1 MEIILLIIILTTIV
15 FTIKE
20 YLKSPKK
27 DNNINTFDSIKTESN
42 KPKNINQFERVTILS
57 EQKGRPLSRETLRNI
72 NENRNNSYSR
82 VKNTFFDLPIHNE
95 NDESDFDDKDE
106 LLIVRVV
113 GVTNKNFDNRNRQ
126 DILKECL
133 EGEQL
138 VLVKEIDNKFSRYA
152 IKVCRLNG
160 EQIGYLED
168 KLSQQIH
175 FRDMSTASVYIDEI
189 IGGTEHKPNLGCLIE
204 IKFS

>member
-1 MEIILLIIILTTIV
+1 MEFILMIIVVIVIFFIIAFLNEP
-15 FTIKE
+15 KE
-20 YLKSPKK
+20 NLDIDYSKK
-27 DNNINTFDSIKTESN
+27 DEVK
-42 KPKNINQFERVTILS
+42 K
-57 EQKGRPLSRETLRNI
+57 PLSRETLKNI
-72 NENRNNSYSR
+72 NENRELR
-82 VKNTFFDLPIHNE
+82 
-95 NDESDFDDKDE
+95 NDNKSNIFKDE

-113 GVTNKNFDNRNRQ
+113 GVTNKNIDNRNRQ

-168 KLSQQIH
+168 KLSQKIH
-175 FRDMSTASVYIDEI
+175 FRDMSTASVFIDEI
-189 IGGTEHKPNLGCLIE
+189 IGGTEDKPNLGCLIE
-204 IKFS
+204 IQFS